1 MMATLRRPVAGPEI
15 QRFGAGRAMYRRL
28 GQLGHNGRDLGAEVG
43 TPVYAMAAGTVL
55 HAGWSHDHPWLT
67 HHAGIAVLVHHGDT
81 ISGLAHLS
89 KVAVA
94 PGDRVEAGDLIG
106 YSGETGTANV
116 PHVHAELLAATP
128 DWSNGYA
135 GRLPFKFDDETPT
148 QGDDN

>member
-1 MMATLRRPVAGPEI
+1 MTMTLRRPVEGDEI
-15 QRFGAGRAMYRRL
+15 QGFGASRALYRRL
-28 GQLGHNGRDLGAEVG
+28 GQLGHNGRDIAADVG

-89 KVAVA
+89 KVAVK
-94 PGDRVEAGDLIG
+94 PGDRVEAGQLVG
-106 YSGETGTANV
+106 HVGVTGTAGGT

-128 DWSNGYA
+128 DFSNGYA
-135 GRLPFKFDDETPT
+135 GRLDFEFEPTTEETAA
-148 QGDDN
+148 